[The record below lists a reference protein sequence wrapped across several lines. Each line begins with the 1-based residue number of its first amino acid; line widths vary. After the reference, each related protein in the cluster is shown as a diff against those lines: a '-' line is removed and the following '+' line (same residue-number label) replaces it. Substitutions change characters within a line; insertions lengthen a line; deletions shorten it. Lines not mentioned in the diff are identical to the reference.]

1 MQAKE
6 RQEGG
11 SCGQRR
17 EEADEGQAN
26 LTSSTLPRRLWM
38 WTEIS
43 SSLIKKKK
51 LKNPCTGRVLK
62 AFSLHCSQTLC
73 VGTYT
78 ATKIYLF
85 SQIFED
91 LYGHGQCWRHFNS
104 QPSTDSRGVR
114 KPYVHGLFSV
124 MLFASLRFLLALFK
138 MSPGT
143 VVEEDEGRTRSK
155 QVLPDTAGPLYSWT
169 HHCGSLHRTGS
180 RLRHSASWHGLGR
193 DWWASIPYWL
203 AIGRWL
209 LGEGEPIVFK
219 GMAPGS

>member
-1 MQAKE
+1 MY
-6 RQEGG
+6 REGT
-11 SCGQRR
+11 
-17 EEADEGQAN
+17 EG
-26 LTSSTLPRRLWM
+26 
-38 WTEIS
+38 
-43 SSLIKKKK
+43 
-51 LKNPCTGRVLK
+51 
-62 AFSLHCSQTLC
+62 FSLHCSQTLC

-155 QVLPDTAGPLYSWT
+155 QVLPDTAGSSGHSRPTVLLNSPLWFPAQDLVKIKTLSMLAWT
-169 HHCGSLHRTGS
+169 GEGLMSLHSLLTG
-180 RLRHSASWHGLGR
+180 
-193 DWWASIPYWL
+193 Y
-203 AIGRWL
+203 
-209 LGEGEPIVFK
+209 
-219 GMAPGS
+219 